1 MVMVEVVAWW
11 REMELIM
18 AFCSLLMVLFA
29 ILLWISISLI
39 LISIILTYILLKKSC
54 FGFETFYYPNSFQDA
69 RKFKP
74 EVSSGFGVS
83 HWKPH
88 GFGIG
93 CL

>member
-1 MVMVEVVAWW
+1 MQGGNGRGEGLEEGNGAYVFLFTFSGPICLVWVAPCYFKI
-11 REMELIM
+11 RPDS
-18 AFCSLLMVLFA
+18 CGKKKKVLLVLT
-29 ILLWISISLI
+29 L
-39 LISIILTYILLKKSC
+39 
-54 FGFETFYYPNSFQDA
+54 FYYPNSFQDA